1 SEASRAS
8 AGCAARWTDGS
19 PCRSSTGSTPGRKQS
34 MDASQRGEET
44 EKKGGGARRAAAPA
58 SSPPP
63 SLDFVADVPLEL
75 TVEVGSARLRVR
87 DVLALEKG
95 SIVELDRASGE
106 PADVLV
112 NGRLVARGELSVVDD
127 RLAVTVTEVIGAA
140 RRGER

>member
-1 SEASRAS
+1 
-8 AGCAARWTDGS
+8 
-19 PCRSSTGSTPGRKQS
+19 

-44 EKKGGGARRAAAPA
+44 EKKGSGGARRAAAA
-58 SSPPP
+58 APPRSP

-75 TVEVGSARLRVR
+75 TVEVGSTRLRVR

-95 SIVELDRASGE
+95 SVIELDRASGE

-140 RRGER
+140 RRG